1 MELQVFGVLDF
12 ERGVASSPDWRLA
25 LLRRFFALLYQ
36 VGLLL
41 ARVDND
47 WLLLLRGCVR
57 LENFL
62 FVKPATADSVY
73 APDLRLAF
81 RISIIFVDLL
91 LAQEELLL
99 GAAFV
104 IIASSQNLGV
114 MLLDFLV
121 FLQNVDVAHEQLGAP
136 HFEDVALLDHI
147 LLFVFVA
154 VRHRLHEH
162 VHALAHL
169 VRHQRLHALLIVESF
184 EVPRLDQFALLFVL
198 RVFELVED
206 RGLQHKLITHVR
218 ELDQQL
224 PLRFEF
230 LLDVGAFVRHLAVQV
245 FAHEVARPRRNQR
258 LARALPFLKVE
269 EAVRVV
275 RMRDRHDA
283 ERVPTHVLAVVD
295 ACFMLARNGAARTF

>member
-1 MELQVFGVLDF
+1 LELQVFGVLDF

-114 MLLDFLV
+114 MLLNFLV
-121 FLQNVDVAHEQLGAP
+121 FLQNVDIAHE
-136 HFEDVALLDHI
+136 
-147 LLFVFVA
+147 
-154 VRHRLHEH
+154 
-162 VHALAHL
+162 
-169 VRHQRLHALLIVESF
+169 
-184 EVPRLDQFALLFVL
+184 
-198 RVFELVED
+198 
-206 RGLQHKLITHVR
+206 
-218 ELDQQL
+218 
-224 PLRFEF
+224 
-230 LLDVGAFVRHLAVQV
+230 
-245 FAHEVARPRRNQR
+245 
-258 LARALPFLKVE
+258 
-269 EAVRVV
+269 
-275 RMRDRHDA
+275 
-283 ERVPTHVLAVVD
+283 
-295 ACFMLARNGAARTF
+295 